1 MSGRIRG
8 SMMWVA
14 VVVALLIGAY
24 VVTARRGPV
33 GSDQGVAAGFGH

>member
-1 MSGRIRG
+1 MSGRIRR

-24 VVTARRGPV
+24 AVTARRGPI
-33 GSDQGVAAGFGH
+33 GDDQGVAATFGH